1 VFRCDS
7 KLIIL
12 DLDTCTRRIAGPV
25 RRGAIAIRFM
35 RERVYRNEAIILR
48 RTDFAEADRLLLIAT
63 LLGSDGLL
71 LKVHAK

>member
-1 VFRCDS
+1 
-7 KLIIL
+7 
-12 DLDTCTRRIAGPV
+12 
-25 RRGAIAIRFM
+25 M